1 MGPERTDSTR
11 IVSLDQFREDRLRA
25 APEPGKNTAR
35 IVSLDQ
41 FRGYTVLG
49 MFFVNFVG
57 GCVAIPAI
65 FKHHH
70 TYCSYADTIMPQ
82 FFLAAGFAYRLTWL
96 RRAEKAGLAAATL
109 HTLRRN
115 FGLILFGVIFH
126 HLDGKYGA
134 WAELQESGLWG
145 VVRNGFQR
153 NPFQTLVHIGVTG
166 LWVLPVIG
174 AGPRGRVLYMAASAA
189 LFVWLSQD
197 FYYAW
202 EMKRPGIDGGPLGF
216 LTWTIPLLAG
226 SLACD
231 AVLNRPGAAG
241 AGRLLAWGAALML
254 LGYGLSCL
262 NRVTPPNALPEGAG
276 VADVLVEPPFVPPAD
291 SDLNPGQPPLNLW
304 TMSQRAGSVSYLTFG
319 AGFSLALLA
328 LFRVACDGWGMRLY
342 YLDLLGQNA
351 LAGYI
356 IHDLV
361 ADTVKPFV
369 PKDSPA
375 WYVLSAFAVYLA
387 IISLFLRFL
396 EKHRLYLR
404 L

>member
-1 MGPERTDSTR
+1 MGTDRTD
-11 IVSLDQFREDRLRA
+11 
-25 APEPGKNTAR
+25 TAR
-35 IVSLDQ
+35 LSSLDQ

-70 TYCSYADTIMPQ
+70 TYLSYADTIMPQ

-96 RRAEKAGLAAATL
+96 RRFEKDGVGAAM
-109 HTLRRN
+109 RRALWRN
-115 FGLILFGVIFH
+115 LGLILFGIIFH
-126 HLDGKYGA
+126 HLDGR
-134 WAELQESGLWG
+134 AETWTKLQDLGLWG
-145 VVRNGFQR
+145 VLRDSFQR
-153 NPFQTLVHIGVTG
+153 SPFQTLTHIGVTG

-174 AGPRGRVLYMAASAA
+174 LRARWRVLYMIASAMVF
-189 LFVWLSQD
+189 LVLSEL
-197 FYYAW
+197 FYYDW
-202 EMKRPGIDGGPLGF
+202 VMKRPGIDGGPLGF
-216 LTWTIPLLAG
+216 LTWTIPMLAG
-226 SLACD
+226 SLVCD
-231 AVLNRPGAAG
+231 AVLNRSGGAG
-241 AGRLLAWGAALML
+241 AGRILIWGGVLVL

-276 VADVLVEPPFVPPAD
+276 LADVLVEPPFVPPA
-291 SDLNPGQPPLNLW
+291 SPARPGEPPFNVW
-304 TMSQRAGSVSYLTFG
+304 TMSQRGGSVSYQTCG
-319 AGFSLALLA
+319 AGLSLIVLA
-328 LFRVACDGWGMRLY
+328 LFRLACDGWRWRMY

-361 ADTVKPFV
+361 ADAEKPFV
-369 PKDSPA
+369 PKDAPL
-375 WYVLSAFAVYLA
+375 WYILAAFGVYLA
-387 IISLFLRFL
+387 IISLFLRHL